1 MANFESILIYG
12 CGNMAGAMLDG
23 WLAGGIPASTF
34 TVYNRT
40 PKPVPEGVEQ
50 VNEVPTG
57 RDFDAVMIGVKPQ
70 VLPTVLDTMEPLV
83 GSGTTVFSI
92 LAGNELASLA
102 AQFPRAHA
110 VLRIM
115 PNLACAL
122 GKSPIALGSSGLDEE
137 EKAEITK
144 LMEPLGTPEWLE
156 DEEQFHA
163 VTALAGSGPAYV
175 YRFIDALAKGA
186 AELGVEPGT
195 AQRLATAMVEGAA
208 SLASASPLTAGELAD
223 KVASPGGTT
232 RAGMNVLD
240 EDGAVNAL
248 MLATLT
254 AARNRSAQMA
264 EEARAK
270 D

>member
-1 MANFESILIYG
+1 MARFQSILIFG
-12 CGNMAGAMLDG
+12 CGNMAGAMLEG
-23 WLAGGIPASTF
+23 WLAGGVPASTF

-50 VNEVPTG
+50 VNTVPEG
-57 RDFDAVMIGVKPQ
+57 RVFDAVMIGVKPQ
-70 VLPTVLDTMEPLV
+70 VLPTVADQLEPLM
-83 GSGTTVFSI
+83 GPETCVFSI
-92 LAGNELASLA
+92 LAGNEMASLA
-102 AQFPRAHA
+102 AMFPRAHS

-122 GKSPIALGSSGLDEE
+122 GKSPIALGAQGLSEDER
-137 EKAEITK
+137 AEITT

-156 DEEQFHA
+156 REDQFHA

-186 AELGVEPGT
+186 AELGIEPGT

-208 SLASASPLTAGELAD
+208 ALASASPLSAGELAD

-240 EDGAVNAL
+240 ADGAVNAL
-248 MLATLT
+248 MLATLR
-254 AARNRSAQMA
+254 AARDRSEEMA
-264 EEARAK
+264 AEARAK
-270 D
+270 G

>member
-1 MANFESILIYG
+1 MARFESILIYA

-23 WLAGGIPASTF
+23 WLAGGVPASTF
-34 TVYNRT
+34 TVYNRS
-40 PKPVPEGVEQ
+40 PKTVPEGVEQ
-50 VNEVPTG
+50 VTDVPTG
-57 RDFDAVMIGVKPQ
+57 RHFDAVMIGVKPQ
-70 VLPTVLDTMEPLV
+70 VLPSVVTSIESLAGPD
-83 GSGTTVFSI
+83 TTVFSI

-102 AQFPRAHA
+102 EQFPRAGA
-110 VLRIM
+110 ILRIM

-122 GKSPIALGSSGLDEE
+122 GKSPIALGARGLDEAG
-137 EKAEITK
+137 KAAVTT

-156 DEEQFHA
+156 DENQFHA

-175 YRFIDALAKGA
+175 YRFIDALATGA
-186 AELGVEPGT
+186 AELGIEPGT

-208 SLASASPLTAGELAD
+208 ALASASPLSAGELAD

-240 EDGAVNAL
+240 ADGAINAL

-254 AARNRSAQMA
+254 AARNRSAEMA

-270 D
+270 R

>member
-1 MANFESILIYG
+1 MAGFQSILIFG

-23 WLAGGIPASTF
+23 WLAGGVPAAAF
-34 TVYNRT
+34 TVYNRS
-40 PKPVPEGVEQ
+40 PKPVPSGVEQ
-50 VNEVPTG
+50 VNEVPAG
-57 RDFDAVMIGVKPQ
+57 RTFDAVMIGVKPQ
-70 VLPTVLDTMEPLV
+70 VLPAVVDQIEPLA
-83 GSGTTVFSI
+83 GPQTTVFSI

-102 AQFPRAHA
+102 AQFPRAGGI
-110 VLRIM
+110 LRIM

-122 GKSPIALGSSGLDEE
+122 GKSPIALGAHGLDDAA
-137 EKAEITK
+137 KAAVST

-156 DEEQFHA
+156 SEDQFHA

-175 YRFIDALAKGA
+175 YRFIDALAAGAQELGIEGA
-186 AELGVEPGT
+186 A

-208 SLASASPLTAGELAD
+208 ALASASPLSAGELAD

-240 EDGAVNAL
+240 ADGAINAL

-254 AARNRSAQMA
+254 AARNRSVEMAQ
-264 EEARAK
+264 EARAK
-270 D
+270 G